1 VEFVTSDSKDLS
13 DRLVRFFGE
22 KVGLS
27 SFGVQTSG
35 IGPSVSEGLEEG
47 ALSRRI

>member
-1 VEFVTSDSKDLS
+1 VEFVTSDSQDLS
-13 DRLVRFFGE
+13 DGLMRFFGQE
-22 KVGLS
+22 LGLS
-27 SFGVQTSG
+27 ALDVQTSG